1 MSTRS
6 LKEMMFYLSHAVN
19 VPEEHWIGGYVRSTA
34 DAQGNPFD
42 WNEMTE
48 GLFQVHCC
56 DSKPDDAAVA
66 VKYRDYWYYVSDCD
80 LDSKSTFNLI
90 LELINL
96 EIRAGG
102 GAQIPL
108 LTI

>member
-6 LKEMMFYLSHAVN
+6 LKEMMFYLSHAVSAP
-19 VPEEHWIGGYVRSTA
+19 PEHFKRGYVRSTF
-34 DAQGNPFD
+34 DDFGNPFN
-42 WNEMTE
+42 WNDMTA
-48 GLFQVHCC
+48 GLFHVRC
-56 DSKPDDAAVA
+56 SKKPPTDADVA
-66 VKYRDYWYYVSDCD
+66 VKHRGYWFYVSNCD
-80 LDSKSTFNLI
+80 LDSKSTFNLL